1 MTNKSLIGMTDVNN
15 VSFLKGYKENWSA
28 KNEKENLEKAKKYAQ
43 RQQYQEEAEAQEQ
56 FQQKLPWAK

>member
-1 MTNKSLIGMTDVNN
+1 MTDVNN